1 MLHLG
6 SLTDAMAEALG
17 SIPAL
22 TGQLAAVNP
31 VAAYIDENPARNS
44 LEKAIYQMQPGQVL
58 VAAIRTERVSE
69 TMSKWSHLV
78 EIYMRAL
85 RGYSDLDLV
94 DAIVNGVPQGASQ
107 VWWLCP
113 LIAGALTTELGP
125 HERRTDSEGVDYWV
139 IVTETAETGDWPRP

>member
-1 MLHLG
+1 MVHLG
-6 SLTDAMAEALG
+6 ALTDAMAEALA

-22 TGQLAAVNP
+22 TTQLAAVKP
-31 VAAYIDENPARNS
+31 VAAYIDENPAQNS

-58 VAAIRTERVSE
+58 VAAIRTERATA

-78 EIYMRAL
+78 EIYMRSL
-85 RGYSDLDLV
+85 KGYSDLDLV

-113 LIAGALTTELGP
+113 LLAGALPTELGP